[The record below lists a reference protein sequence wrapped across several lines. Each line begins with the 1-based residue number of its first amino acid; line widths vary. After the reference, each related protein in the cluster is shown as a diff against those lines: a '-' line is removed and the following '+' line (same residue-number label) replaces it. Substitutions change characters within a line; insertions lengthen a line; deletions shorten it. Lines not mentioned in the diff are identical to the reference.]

1 MKRFTSALN
10 SALTAGLGLGAS
22 LLTWTAQAQTP
33 DQLPPNTFWIEAE
46 DFDYGGGLALPNAS
60 VMPYVGSLYDGL
72 GAIFGVDYDS
82 TELAPATLE
91 EYRRGLWPPVFLR
104 AGGAVKRPGGVLL
117 IFNYAISN
125 PSPNHWFNYT
135 RQIPPG
141 LYRIAAAMSHPR
153 SAPNLLRG
161 RLGLVV
167 SGAGTASQVVKEL
180 GEFVGPGTGALDR
193 VAMVGLSDAQ
203 GRAVA
208 VRLAAEQTTLRFTM
222 DSADFDGL
230 ALVPAADPEIVARPA
245 TGFTVPSNSR
255 FNIAVTCFETSL
267 APDSI
272 EFWLDGENLTS
283 AAVITAGPRDA
294 RLYYRAPA
302 LLPLGPH
309 HYQLKFALDQGA
321 PRQVLYDANFMVYAV
336 QIQPDLLL
344 RGTFDFAFIGDK
356 VYSDTGEGQTKT
368 QELDPGDHT
377 SYLVSLR
384 NRGNALCEFT
394 LKGTPSSDGWTIRYF
409 AGAQEVT
416 DQMVQAGYTPPAL
429 LRQDIVDLRVEVS
442 PSATLTE
449 SSSKGILVTAISTDD
464 DTKRDAVK
472 IIATVAAPPGSPPGA
487 QFTGASEL
495 VQATTLGLVSS
506 PDGTQLLLA
515 EQSSTFPFIWVPN
528 SNEATVSK
536 VDTRTGQELA
546 RYRTSPRS
554 DASPSRTTV
563 DLLGN
568 CWVANR
574 VTAAAVKIG
583 LLETGGYIDRNAN
596 GVLDTSFD
604 ANGDGDITGDEL
616 LPWGKDECV
625 LTEIALLPGREATYV
640 PGTPGVP
647 YANNYWDPGTRGLAV
662 DALGNVW
669 LGTFGTQ
676 KFYYV
681 EGDTG
686 RILRTID
693 VSSARHSSYGAVMD
707 IRGVLWSSGFGGNH
721 VLRLDPATG
730 LFKTIDVGHLVYG
743 VGLDRNDHL
752 FAVGLGERK
761 LSRINVL
768 TATLDWTVDGS
779 DGGRG
784 VTVTDDADVWTADS
798 AGTSVS
804 RWSNDGVL
812 KTNIL
817 VGFAPSGVA
826 VDHAGKVWVVHLGD
840 ESIRRIDPANNT
852 VDLIKNIRGSE
863 HYGYSDMTGLVARNA
878 SARIG
883 NWQFVHNSRIPGA
896 QWTAVTWQGAEPAGT
911 SIRVKVRS
919 SDDRLRWSAWETVT
933 NGAQLKTTPP
943 GKYLEVQAL
952 LHSSLRTTSPALGAL
967 TVVAPI
973 PPTRLEAIA
982 YLAPGEFHFGLLGVE
997 SRFYEIQVS
1006 TNLIQWRAIST
1017 IPGAAGWRT
1026 LIDPVARLYP
1036 RRFYRAVMKP

>member
-1 MKRFTSALN
+1 MKTFTSPLS
-10 SALTAGLGLGAS
+10 SAVAAGLGLGAS

-46 DFDYGGGLALPNAS
+46 DFDYGGGQSLPNAS
-60 VMPYVGSLYDGL
+60 VMPYVGALYDGL
-72 GAIFGVDYDS
+72 GAIFGVDFDS
-82 TELAPATLE
+82 TELAPTTPE
-91 EYRRGLWPPVFLR
+91 VYRLSLWPPVFLR
-104 AGGAVKRPGGVLL
+104 PGGAVKRPGGVLL
-117 IFNYAISN
+117 VFNYAISN
-125 PSPNHWFNYT
+125 PSPNHWLNYT
-135 RQIPPG
+135 RRIPPG

-167 SGAGTASQVVKEL
+167 SGAGTTSQVVKEL
-180 GEFVGPGTGALDR
+180 GEFVGPGTGAIDR
-193 VAMVGLSDAQ
+193 VAMVGLSDPQ

-208 VRLAAEQTTLRFTM
+208 VRLASEQTILRFTM

-230 ALVPAADPEIVARPA
+230 ALVPATDPEIVARP
-245 TGFTVPSNSR
+245 GPSFTVPSNSR
-255 FNIAVTCFETSL
+255 FNFAVTCFETSL
-267 APDSI
+267 APGTV

-283 AAVITAGPRDA
+283 QAAITAGPRDA
-294 RLYYRAPA
+294 RVYYRAPA
-302 LLPLGPH
+302 LLNLGPH
-309 HYQLKFALDQGA
+309 YYQLKFALDQGS
-321 PRQVLYDANFMVYAV
+321 PRQVLYDANFTVYAV

-356 VYSDTGEGQTKT
+356 VYSDTGEGQTKA
-368 QELDPGDHT
+368 QELDPGDHA

-394 LKGTPSSDGWTIRYF
+394 LKGTPSSDGWVIRYF
-409 AGAQEVT
+409 ADGREVT
-416 DQMVQAGYTPPAL
+416 EQMVLAGYTPPAL
-429 LRQDIVDLRVEVS
+429 LRQDIVDLRVEIS
-442 PSATLTE
+442 PPATLTD
-449 SSSKGILVTAISTDD
+449 SSSKEVLVTAISTDE

-472 IIATVAAPPGSPPGA
+472 IVATVAAPPGSPAGA
-487 QFTGASEL
+487 QFSGASEL
-495 VQATTLGLVSS
+495 VKATTLGLISS
-506 PDGTQLLLA
+506 PDGTQLQLA

-528 SNEATVSK
+528 SDEASVSK
-536 VDTRTGQELA
+536 VDTRTGQEVA

-574 VTAAAVKIG
+574 ITAAAVKIG

-596 GVLDTSFD
+596 SVIDTSFD

-625 LTEIALLPGREATYV
+625 LFEIALLPGQEATYV
-640 PGTPGVP
+640 PGAPGVP
-647 YANNYWDPGTRGLAV
+647 YANDYWTPGTRGLAV

-693 VSSARHSSYGAVMD
+693 VSSAGHSSYGAVMD
-707 IRGVLWSSGFGGNH
+707 IRGVLWSSGFSGGH

-730 LFKTIDVGHLVYG
+730 SFKKIDVEHLVYG

-752 FAVGLGERK
+752 FVVGLGERK

-768 TATLDWTVDGS
+768 TATREWTVEGS

-784 VTVTDDADVWTADS
+784 VTVTDDGDVWTADS
-798 AGTSVS
+798 SASTVS
-804 RWSNDGVL
+804 RWSNNGVL
-812 KTNIL
+812 KASII
-817 VGFAPSGVA
+817 VGSGPSGVA

-840 ESIRRIDPANNT
+840 ESIRRIDPANNS
-852 VDLIKNIRGSE
+852 VDLLKNIRSGE

-883 NWQFVHNSRIPGA
+883 NWQFVHNSRVPGA

-919 SDDRLRWSAWETVT
+919 SDNRLRWSAWETVV
-933 NGAQLKTTPP
+933 NGALLKTTPP

-952 LHSSLRTTSPALGAL
+952 LHSSLRTTSPALSAL
-967 TVVAPI
+967 TVVAPT
-973 PPTRLEAIA
+973 PPTRLEAGA
-982 YLAPGEFHFGLLGVE
+982 YSRTGEFDFRLFGVE
-997 SRFYEIQVS
+997 NRFYEIQVS
-1006 TNLIQWRAIST
+1006 TNLTQWRAIST

-1036 RRFYRAVMKP
+1036 RRYYRAVMKP